1 MQSLKIVQ
9 YPHPALRFKAKP
21 VTSIDK
27 EVHLRI
33 GRMFELMYEAKG
45 LGLAANQVAI
55 PHQFLVLNITGDPS
69 QKELEEVFI
78 NPVIVE
84 RKGTVDDSE
93 GCLSFP
99 GLYQRVRRA
108 KSVKVQAYNIKGEA
122 VEIEASGLASRAWQH
137 EIDHLNGVLF
147 VDKMSLVSRIASKTS
162 LGEMESE
169 FRLAQKNGEVPKDM
183 ELGQL
188 LDSLACEA

>member
-27 EVHLRI
+27 EFHLRI

-55 PHQFLVLNITGDPS
+55 PHQFLVFNITGDPS

-99 GLYQRVRRA
+99 GLFQRVRRA
-108 KSVKVQAYNIKGEA
+108 KSVKVQAYNINGEA
-122 VEIEASGLASRAWQH
+122 VEIEATGLASRAWQH

-169 FRLAQKNGEVPKDM
+169 FRLAQKNGEVPKDL

>member
-1 MQSLKIVQ
+1 M
-9 YPHPALRFKAKP
+9 
-21 VTSIDK
+21 
-27 EVHLRI
+27 
-33 GRMFELMYEAKG
+33 
-45 LGLAANQVAI
+45 
-55 PHQFLVLNITGDPS
+55 LNITGDPS

-122 VEIEASGLASRAWQH
+122 VEIEATGLASRAWQH

>member
-1 MQSLKIVQ
+1 MQSMKIVH

-21 VTSIDK
+21 LTSIDK
-27 EVHLRI
+27 EFNLRV

-55 PHQFLVLNITGDPS
+55 PHQFLVLNITGDPE
-69 QKELEEVFI
+69 QKDKEEIFI

-84 RKGTVDDSE
+84 RKGTIDDNE

-108 KSVKVQAYNIKGEA
+108 KSVKVQAYNIKGEP
-122 VEIEASGLASRAWQH
+122 VEIEASGLAARAWQH

-147 VDKMSLVSRIASKTS
+147 VDKMSLVSRIASKNS
-162 LGEMESE
+162 LAEMEAE
-169 FRLAQKNGEVPKDM
+169 FRHAQEKGEIPKDL
-183 ELGQL
+183 ELGQVL
-188 LDSLACEA
+188 ESLSCEA

>member
-9 YPHPALRFKAKP
+9 YPHQALRFKAKP

-27 EVHLRI
+27 EFHLRI

>member
-1 MQSLKIVQ
+1 M
-9 YPHPALRFKAKP
+9 
-21 VTSIDK
+21 
-27 EVHLRI
+27 
-33 GRMFELMYEAKG
+33 
-45 LGLAANQVAI
+45 
-55 PHQFLVLNITGDPS
+55 
-69 QKELEEVFI
+69 FI

-122 VEIEASGLASRAWQH
+122 VEIEATGLASRAWQH

>member
-1 MQSLKIVQ
+1 MQSMKIVQ

-21 VTSIDK
+21 VSTIDK
-27 EVHLRI
+27 EFHLRI

-69 QKELEEVFI
+69 QKEAEEVFI

-84 RKGTVDDSE
+84 RKGSIDDSE

-99 GLYQRVRRA
+99 GLYQRIRRA
-108 KSVKVQAYNIKGEA
+108 KSVMVQAYNIKGEA
-122 VEIEASGLASRAWQH
+122 VEIEATGLASRAWQH

-147 VDKMSLVSRIASKTS
+147 VDKMSLVSRISSKTT
-162 LGEMESE
+162 LGEMEAE
-169 FRLAQKNGEVPKDM
+169 FRQAQKKGEVPKDL
-183 ELGQL
+183 ELGQI

>member
-9 YPHPALRFKAKP
+9 YPHPALRFKANP

-27 EVHLRI
+27 EFHLRI

-122 VEIEASGLASRAWQH
+122 VEIEATGLASRAWQH

>member
-27 EVHLRI
+27 EFHLRI

-69 QKELEEVFI
+69 QKESEEVFI

-84 RKGTVDDSE
+84 RKGTIDDSE

-99 GLYQRVRRA
+99 GLYQRIRRA
-108 KSVKVQAYNIKGEA
+108 KSVKVQAYNINGVA
-122 VEIEASGLASRAWQH
+122 VEIEATGLASRAWQH

-147 VDKMSLVSRIASKTS
+147 VDKMSLVSRIASKTT
-162 LGEMESE
+162 LGEMETE
-169 FRLAQKNGEVPKDM
+169 FRIAQKKGEVPKDL
-183 ELGQL
+183 ELGQI
-188 LDSLACEA
+188 LDLLACDA

>member
-27 EVHLRI
+27 EFHLRI

-84 RKGTVDDSE
+84 RKCTVDDSE

-122 VEIEASGLASRAWQH
+122 VEIEATGLASRAWQH